1 MSKKVKEEVSE
12 SKKVKGEIQVV
23 KNEIHL
29 LIYKVSET
37 EERILSSYNYK
48 EDILFLINE
57 FSKSQK
63 LRTEYNIENVE
74 NLKMISISLENNYG
88 IEIPSLQIRKK
99 ELDKLFSD
107 LDKSISEMEQSQPEK
122 IN

>member
-1 MSKKVKEEVSE
+1 MSKKVKEETHTP
-12 SKKVKGEIQVV
+12 KKVKEEVQVV
-23 KNEIHL
+23 TGEIHL
-29 LIYKVSET
+29 LIYQVSET

-63 LRTEYNIENVE
+63 LRTDYDIENVE
-74 NLKMISISLENNYG
+74 NLKMISIPLENNYG
-88 IEIPSLQIRKK
+88 IEIPSSQIRKQ

-107 LDKSISEMEQSQPEK
+107 LDKTISEMEQSQPEK

>member
-12 SKKVKGEIQVV
+12 SKKVKDDIQVV
-23 KNEIHL
+23 KSEIHL
-29 LIYKVSET
+29 LIYKVSKS
-37 EERILSSYNYK
+37 EEKILSSYTYK

-74 NLKMISISLENNYG
+74 NLKMISIPLENNYG
-88 IEIPSLQIRKK
+88 IEIPSLQIRKQ

>member
-23 KNEIHL
+23 KSEIHL

-57 FSKSQK
+57 FSKSQN
-63 LRTEYNIENVE
+63 LRTKYNIENVD
-74 NLKMISISLENNYG
+74 NLKMISIPLENNYG

-99 ELDKLFSD
+99 ELDRLFSD

>member
-23 KNEIHL
+23 KSEIHL

-63 LRTEYNIENVE
+63 LRTEYDIENVE

-99 ELDKLFSD
+99 ELDRLFSD

>member
-23 KNEIHL
+23 KSEIHL

-37 EERILSSYNYK
+37 EENILSSYNYK

-74 NLKMISISLENNYG
+74 NLKMISIPLENNYG

-99 ELDKLFSD
+99 ELDRLFSD

>member
-1 MSKKVKEEVSE
+1 MSKKVKGEVFE

-23 KNEIHL
+23 KSEIHL

-63 LRTEYNIENVE
+63 LRTEYD
-74 NLKMISISLENNYG
+74 LENNYG

-99 ELDKLFSD
+99 ELDRLFSD

>member
-1 MSKKVKEEVSE
+1 MSKKVKEQ
-12 SKKVKGEIQVV
+12 KQVV
-23 KNEIHL
+23 HSEIHL
-29 LIYKVSET
+29 LVYQVNET
-37 EERILSSYNYK
+37 EERILSSYEHK

-74 NLKMISISLENNYG
+74 NLKMISIPLENNYG

-99 ELDKLFSD
+99 ELDRLFSD

>member
-12 SKKVKGEIQVV
+12 SKKVKDDIQVV
-23 KNEIHL
+23 TGEIHL
-29 LIYKVSET
+29 LIYKVSGT
-37 EERILSSYNYK
+37 EENILSSYNYK

-74 NLKMISISLENNYG
+74 NLKMISIPLENNYG
-88 IEIPSLQIRKK
+88 LEIPSSQIRKQ
-99 ELDKLFSD
+99 ELEKLFSD
-107 LDKSISEMEQSQPEK
+107 LDNSISEMEQSQPEK

>member
-1 MSKKVKEEVSE
+1 MSKKVKEEVFE

-23 KNEIHL
+23 KSEIHL

-63 LRTEYNIENVE
+63 LRTEYDIENVE

-99 ELDKLFSD
+99 ELDRLFSD

>member
-1 MSKKVKEEVSE
+1 MSKKVKGEVFE

-23 KNEIHL
+23 KSEIHL

-99 ELDKLFSD
+99 ELDRLFSD

>member
-12 SKKVKGEIQVV
+12 TKKVKDDIQVV
-23 KNEIHL
+23 ANEVHL
-29 LIYKVSET
+29 LIYQVSKT
-37 EERILSSYNYK
+37 EEKILSSYNYK

-63 LRTEYNIENVE
+63 LRTEYNIENVK
-74 NLKMISISLENNYG
+74 NLKMISIPLENNFG
-88 IEIPSLQIRKK
+88 FEIPSLQIRKK

>member
-1 MSKKVKEEVSE
+1 MSKKVKGEVFE

-23 KNEIHL
+23 KSEIHL

-63 LRTEYNIENVE
+63 LRTEYDIENVE

-99 ELDKLFSD
+99 ELDRLFSD

>member
-1 MSKKVKEEVSE
+1 MSKKVKED
-12 SKKVKGEIQVV
+12 IQVV
-23 KNEIHL
+23 ANEIHL
-29 LIYKVSET
+29 LIYQVSET
-37 EERILSSYNYK
+37 EEKILSSYNYK

-74 NLKMISISLENNYG
+74 KLKMISIPLENNFG
-88 IEIPSLQIRKK
+88 FEIPSLQIRK
-99 ELDKLFSD
+99 EEMDKLFSD
-107 LDKSISEMEQSQPEK
+107 LDKSFSEMEQSQPEK